1 MSAPDQTVPAAGG
14 AAHASGPDAGPEEN
28 RLAQREGRYPS
39 AAPAAGTGSQGRERA
54 EALAGVVLVAVAM
67 VWGSSFFMTKELLA
81 RTTPLDFLAVRFAV
95 AGTVGALV
103 MAKRLRRASRS
114 TWAAG
119 TALGAVYTVSQVLQT
134 WGLDRASASVSG
146 FLTALYVVGTP
157 LVAWLLW
164 RSRPVRSTALAVLLA
179 LAGAAVLGLGSMSS
193 GVPFGAGELALLGC
207 AVGYSFH
214 VALLGRWSVG
224 KDALALA
231 TIQMLTLGV
240 LHVTLAA
247 VVDGGVSQIIL
258 PATPAD
264 WVRVLYLAVIVG
276 LLALVGQSWAQGRM
290 DAARAAV
297 IMALEP
303 VFSALFAVLFGGEA
317 ATWRLVGGGGLIFA
331 GSVVAELGPLLA
343 RRRLREDLGAE

>member
-1 MSAPDQTVPAAGG
+1 MTREESRTAPGEESGSLAAR
-14 AAHASGPDAGPEEN
+14 PAGP
-28 RLAQREGRYPS
+28 
-39 AAPAAGTGSQGRERA
+39 GTQGRERA
-54 EALAGVVLVAVAM
+54 EALAGVVLIGVAM

-95 AGTVGALV
+95 AGAVGALA
-103 MAKRLRRASRS
+103 MAPRLRRAGVR

-119 TALGAVYTVSQVLQT
+119 GALGAVYTVSQVLQT

-157 LVAWLLW
+157 LVGWLLW
-164 RSRPVRSTALAVLLA
+164 RSRPARSTALAVLLA

-247 VVDGGVSQIIL
+247 VVDGGLDQIIL
-258 PATPAD
+258 PGTAAD
-264 WVRVLYLAVIVG
+264 WTRVLYLAVIVG
-276 LLALVGQSWAQGRM
+276 LVALVGQSWAQGHM

-303 VFSALFAVLFGGEA
+303 VFSALFAVMLGGEA

-331 GSVVAELGPLLA
+331 GSVVAELGPALA
-343 RRRLREDLGAE
+343 RRRLREDLAGTDPGA